1 MTPQGLG
8 GLDAGDVNFLR
19 PALGGASQ
27 QEILRTIDIFN
38 DYFQK
43 ANVPPEQ
50 GEKLIQAAVNGGS
63 KFERDGNTVMAF
75 KPLPPNAAQVYFFS
89 VDRPEAFVQS
99 MVKLISPMWVV
110 ETKEITSGKFEFHAV
125 HFKTIVKFDFLF
137 CVCKVNAAITLA
149 FPKCSFAS
157 IEQS

>member
-1 MTPQGLG
+1 MTPQGIG

-43 ANVPPEQ
+43 ANISPEQ

-75 KPLPPNAAQVYFFS
+75 KQLPPNAAQVYFFS
-89 VDRPEAFVQS
+89 VDRPEAFVRS
-99 MVKLISPMWVV
+99 MVKLISPL
-110 ETKEITSGKFEFHAV
+110 KQSGVQILYMNKIDP
-125 HFKTIVKFDFLF
+125 TIVKAMQTVGLRTQQSDRPEY
-137 CVCKVNAAITLA
+137 KIMAAL
-149 FPKCSFAS
+149 
-157 IEQS
+157 

>member
-1 MTPQGLG
+1 MTPQGIG

-43 ANVPPEQ
+43 ANISPEQ

-75 KPLPPNAAQVYFFS
+75 KQLPPNAAQVYFFS
-89 VDRPEAFVQS
+89 VDRPEAFVRS
-99 MVKLISPMWVV
+99 MAKLISPL
-110 ETKEITSGKFEFHAV
+110 KQSGVQILYMNKIDP
-125 HFKTIVKFDFLF
+125 TIVKAMQTVGLRTQQSDRPEY
-137 CVCKVNAAITLA
+137 KIMAAL
-149 FPKCSFAS
+149 
-157 IEQS
+157 

>member
-99 MVKLISPMWVV
+99 MVKLISPL
-110 ETKEITSGKFEFHAV
+110 KQSGVQILYMNKIDP
-125 HFKTIVKFDFLF
+125 TIVKAMQTVGLR
-137 CVCKVNAAITLA
+137 TQ
-149 FPKCSFAS
+149 
-157 IEQS
+157 QSDRPEYKIMAML

>member
-99 MVKLISPMWVV
+99 MVKLISPL
-110 ETKEITSGKFEFHAV
+110 KQSGVQLLYMNKIDP
-125 HFKTIVKFDFLF
+125 TIVKAMQTVGLRTQQSDRPEY
-137 CVCKVNAAITLA
+137 KIMAAL
-149 FPKCSFAS
+149 
-157 IEQS
+157 